1 MRFQKSRLY
10 ESALTPILL
19 GLIVGFVAAMMGI
32 GGAFLMVPAMI
43 YIVGMPVKLIPGTS
57 LFVTIFISAIVT
69 ILHSFNYGTIDFF
82 LVIPLILGSIV
93 GVQLGQKLGQYL
105 DGNQLKSLFA
115 LLLCSVAIAIA
126 YDTFFREQS
135 QLINEQQVIQTDLN
149 QYAEFSLKLSN
160 EMPFLYGAFAIIAAI
175 SLGIL
180 AAVARKIIS
189 DLRKKKPAEEVKFPV
204 K

>member
-19 GLIVGFVAAMMGI
+19 GLVVGFVAAMMGI

-105 DGNQLKSLFA
+105 KANQLKSLFA
-115 LLLCSVAIAIA
+115 TLLISVAIAIG
-126 YDTFFREQS
+126 YDSFFREKS
-135 QLINEQQVIQTDLN
+135 QLINEEKVIQTDLN

-180 AAVARKIIS
+180 ASVARKIIS
-189 DLRKKKPAEEVKFPV
+189 DLRKKKQKDEVKFPV

>member
-1 MRFQKSRLY
+1 
-10 ESALTPILL
+10 
-19 GLIVGFVAAMMGI
+19 MMGI

-115 LLLCSVAIAIA
+115 ALLISVAIAIA
-126 YDTFFREQS
+126 YDSFFREKS
-135 QLINEQQVIQTDLN
+135 QLINTEQVIQTDLSK
-149 QYAEFSLKLSN
+149 YAEFSLKLSN
-160 EMPFLYGAFAIIAAI
+160 EFPFLYGAFAIISAI

-180 AAVARKIIS
+180 AAVVRKIIS
-189 DLRKKKPAEEVKFPV
+189 ELRKKKTKKEEVKFPV